1 MATFNLTSATNL
13 FKIKYG
19 KLSEQTYNSAN
30 VLLGRAKKEYN
41 FTGKRMDVAV
51 PTSFSGGVGSGA
63 LPTANSAAY
72 EDAQI
77 TAKKVYSVIEVE
89 REAIQ
94 ASENDEGA
102 FVRMTKETVK
112 KGVESFNRNM
122 SRILFNDG
130 TGKLGV
136 TTAVVATG
144 TAAAPVVIIS
154 SATWKLANFEEK
166 DYINVDS
173 VGNPYSVSNVW
184 EITAVAPSTRTIT
197 LARISGSVDLTGDSG
212 AKTLYMQNSK
222 DLDPQGLKGA
232 LDATTGSL
240 YGITVAR
247 RWQAFQKAAGG
258 AGLTTDLMNECM
270 LGVEQQSG
278 KVPNL
283 IVTSY
288 SQYRKLLNQLEDQKQ
303 YLVEPRMP
311 ELKGKVS
318 FRGVEFMS
326 NAGPVGVFVD
336 RFVEDDR
343 MYFLNDNYITLYHRP
358 GSPGWA
364 DDDGTVFLRKSSS
377 DDYQARYVSYLEAY
391 IPPSFHGVLSGLA

>member
-1 MATFNLTSATNL
+1 MANFNLTSATNL

-19 KLSEQTYNSAN
+19 KLSAETYNSAN
-30 VLLGRAKKEYN
+30 VLLGRVKKEYN

-51 PTSFSGGVGSGA
+51 PTSFSGGVGSGV

-72 EDAQI
+72 QDAQI
-77 TAKKVYSVIEVE
+77 SAKKVYSVIEIE
-89 REAIQ
+89 REAIA

-102 FVRMTKETVK
+102 FVRMTKEVVK

-130 TGKLGV
+130 TGALG
-136 TTAVVATG
+136 TIQANATG
-144 TAAAPVVIIS
+144 TATAPVIIITA
-154 SATWKLANFEEK
+154 ATFKEANWEEK
-166 DYINVDS
+166 DYINCGTDS
-173 VGNPYSVSNVW
+173 SVFEVV
-184 EITAVAPSTRTIT
+184 TVAPATRTIT
-197 LARISGSVDLTGDSG
+197 LSRISGSLDLTSAGSG
-212 AKTLYMQNSK
+212 LITYMQNSK
-222 DLDPQGLKGA
+222 DKDPSGLKGV
-232 LDATTGSL
+232 LDATSGSL
-240 YGITVAR
+240 YGVTVGR

-258 AGLTTDLMNECM
+258 SGLVTDMMNEAM
-270 LGVEQQSG
+270 LGVERQCG

-283 IVTSY
+283 IITSY
-288 SQYRKLLNQLEDQKQ
+288 VQYRKLLNQLEDQKQ
-303 YLVEPRMP
+303 YIVEPRMP

-343 MYFLNDNYITLYHRP
+343 MYFLNDNYMTIHHRP

-364 DDDGTVFLRKSSS
+364 DDDGTVFLRKASA
-377 DDYQARYVSYLEAY
+377 DDYEARYVSYNEFY
-391 IPPSFHGVLSGLA
+391 CPPSFHGVITGLAI

>member
-1 MATFNLTSATNL
+1 MANFNLTSATNL

-19 KLSEQTYNSAN
+19 KLSENTYNSAN
-30 VLLGRAKKEYN
+30 VLLGRVKKEYN

-51 PTSFSGGVGSGA
+51 PTSFSGGVGSGV

-72 EDAQI
+72 QDAQI
-77 TAKKVYSVIEVE
+77 SAKKVYSVIEVE
-89 REAIQ
+89 REAIA

-102 FVRMTKETVK
+102 FVRMTKEVVK

-130 TGKLGV
+130 TGALG
-136 TTAVVATG
+136 TIQANATG
-144 TAAAPVVIIS
+144 SAAAPVIIIT
-154 SATWKLANFEEK
+154 SATWKEANWEEK
-166 DYINVDS
+166 DYVNFSTDS
-173 VGNPYSVSNVW
+173 SVFEVVS
-184 EITAVAPSTRTIT
+184 VAPATRTIT
-197 LARISGSVDLTGDSG
+197 LSRLSGSLDLTSSG
-212 AKTLYMQNSK
+212 SGLIGYMQNSK
-222 DLDPQGLKGA
+222 DKDPSGLKGV
-232 LDATTGSL
+232 LDATSGSL
-240 YGITVAR
+240 YGVTVGR

-258 AGLTTDLMNECM
+258 SGLTTDVMNEVM
-270 LGVEQQSG
+270 LGVERQSG

-283 IVTSY
+283 IITSY
-288 SQYRKLLNQLEDQKQ
+288 IQYRKLLNQLEDQKQ
-303 YLVEPRMP
+303 YIVEPRSP

-343 MYFLNDNYITLYHRP
+343 MYFLNDNYMTIYHRP

-364 DDDGTVFLRKSSS
+364 DDDGTVFLRKASA
-377 DDYQARYVSYLEAY
+377 DDYEARYVSYCEAY
-391 IPPSFHGVLSGLA
+391 IPPSFHGVLSGLAI

>member
-19 KLSEQTYNSAN
+19 KLSTETYNSAN
-30 VLLGRAKKEYN
+30 VLLGRVKKEYA

-51 PTSFSGGVGSGA
+51 PTSFAGGVGSGV

-72 EDAQI
+72 QDAQI
-77 TAKKVYSVIEVE
+77 SAKKVYSVIEIE
-89 REAIQ
+89 REAIK

-102 FVRMTKETVK
+102 FVRMTKESVK

-122 SRILFNDG
+122 SRILYNDG
-130 TGKLGV
+130 TGGLG
-136 TTAVVATG
+136 TIQANATG
-144 TAAAPVVIIS
+144 SAAAPVIIITA
-154 SATWKLANFEEK
+154 ATFKEANWEEK
-166 DYINVDS
+166 DYINCGTDS
-173 VGNPYSVSNVW
+173 SVFEVV
-184 EITAVAPSTRTIT
+184 TVAPATRTIT
-197 LARISGSVDLTGDSG
+197 LSRLSGSLDLTSAGSG
-212 AKTLYMQNSK
+212 LVTYMQNSK
-222 DLDPQGLKGA
+222 DLDPSGLKGV

-240 YGITVAR
+240 YGVTVGR

-258 AGLTTDLMNECM
+258 SGLTTDVMNELM
-270 LGVEQQSG
+270 LGVERQCG

-283 IVTSY
+283 IITSY
-288 SQYRKLLNQLEDQKQ
+288 VQYRKLLNQLEDQKQ
-303 YLVEPRMP
+303 YIVEPRMP

-343 MYFLNDNYITLYHRP
+343 MYFLNDNYITIHHRP
-358 GSPGWA
+358 GSPDWA
-364 DDDGTVFLRKSSS
+364 SDDGTVFLRKSSS
-377 DDYQARYVSYLEAY
+377 DDYQARYVSYCEAY
-391 IPPSFHGVLSGLA
+391 IPPSFHGVLSGLAI

>member
-1 MATFNLTSATNL
+1 MPSFNLTTATNL

-30 VLLGRAKKEYN
+30 VLLGRVKKEYN
-41 FTGKRMDVAV
+41 FTGRRMDVSV

-72 EDAQI
+72 EMAQI
-77 TAKKVYSVIEVE
+77 TAKKVYSVIEVD

-112 KGVESFNRNM
+112 KGVESFNRNV

-130 TGKLGV
+130 TGSLGV
-136 TTAVVATG
+136 STAAIATG
-144 TAAAPVVIIS
+144 TAAAPVIIIS
-154 SATWKLANFEEK
+154 TATFKAANFEEK
-166 DYINVDS
+166 DYVNIGTATNVYN
-173 VGNPYSVSNVW
+173 VGNVW
-184 EITAVAPSTRTIT
+184 EITAVAPGTRTIT
-197 LARISGSVDLTGDSG
+197 LARISGSVDLTGDAG
-212 AKTLYMQNSK
+212 AKTVTMQNSQN
-222 DLDPQGLKGA
+222 LDPAGLKGV
-232 LDATTGSL
+232 LDATSGSQ
-240 YGITVAR
+240 YGITVGR
-247 RWQAFQKAAGG
+247 RWQAFQKAAGS

-270 LGVEQQSG
+270 LGVEQQCG

-283 IVTSY
+283 IITSY

-303 YLVEPRMP
+303 YLVEPRSP

-364 DDDGTVFLRKSSS
+364 DDDGTVFLRKAAS
-377 DDYQARYVSYLEAY
+377 DEFQARYVSYFESY
-391 IPPSFHGVLSGLA
+391 IVPPFQGVLSGLA

>member
-136 TTAVVATG
+136 STAAAAGG
-144 TAAAPVVIIS
+144 TAAAPTIVIS
-154 SATWKLANFEEK
+154 TATWKLANFEEK
-166 DYINVDS
+166 DYINIDS
-173 VGNPYSVSNVW
+173 AANAYAVGNVW

-197 LARISGSVDLTGDSG
+197 LARISGSVDLTGDTG
-212 AKTLYMQNSK
+212 AKTVYMQNSK

-232 LDATTGSL
+232 LDATSGSL

-288 SQYRKLLNQLEDQKQ
+288 VQYRKLLNQLEDQKQ

>member
-136 TTAVVATG
+136 TTAAAAGG
-144 TAAAPVVIIS
+144 TAAAPTVVIS
-154 SATWKLANFEEK
+154 TATWKLANFEEK

-173 VGNPYSVSNVW
+173 VANPYSTSNVW

-232 LDATTGSL
+232 LDATSGSL

-377 DDYQARYVSYLEAY
+377 DDYQARYVSYLECY
-391 IPPSFHGVLSGLA
+391 IPPSFHGVLTGLA